1 MNRRL
6 VVRIVAA
13 LLAVAMLAVPASAL
27 AGKKGGGKNKNKAL
41 VVCKHGC
48 KYRTIQKAVNK
59 AKKKKH
65 AVIKIKPGKY
75 VEGVQVLGKKY
86 NGLTMKGTKSNPRKT
101 ILEGTNAQLPG
112 GTGIA
117 NNGIEISD
125 AKNVT
130 IKNMWVRDF
139 AGNGVHFLDSDTSDN
154 KITCKDFLAD
164 NVDVSFNRS
173 YGLFAFGCAGGTF
186 ENSEGWGHGDSAY
199 YIGATPFQD
208 NPKTTVLKNL
218 ESYEN
223 VLGYSGTNSKYL
235 VIKDSAF
242 YNNGIGL
249 VPNTLDSEPFEP
261 TGDST
266 IRHNDIFWNNFNYF
280 LPASEVKTVSN
291 GLGSVGDLTLQYP
304 TGIGVA
310 LFGADGWTV
319 KDNNIFG
326 NFMWGLAEFSDPFN
340 EGLDAVSQNNQVLN
354 NAMGKDGTDTNGL
367 YDFWVDGSG
376 GGNCFSGNDS
386 STFAPTTDASATIGE
401 LYPECPIP
409 NGVQPNAG
417 ASGNSNGNINMVYNQ
432 LVPYVTT
439 DPPENQEC
447 SWAQHPHP
455 AFKDY
460 EPLDVTPGP
469 DCP

>member
-27 AGKKGGGKNKNKAL
+27 AGKKGGGKKNKAL

-86 NGLTMKGTKSNPRKT
+86 NGLTIKGTKSNPRKT
-101 ILEGTNAQLPG
+101 ILDGTNAQLPD
-112 GTGIA
+112 GTGVA
-117 NNGIEISD
+117 NNGIEVSD

-139 AGNGVHFLDSDTSDN
+139 AGNGVHFLDSDTSDD
-154 KITCKDFLAD
+154 KITCQDFTAD

-186 ENSEGWGHGDSAY
+186 ENSEGWGHGDSPY
-199 YIGATPFQD
+199 YIGGTPFQA

-218 ESYEN
+218 EAYEN
-223 VLGYSGTNSKYL
+223 VLGYSGTNSKYV
-235 VIKDSAF
+235 VIKNSAF

-261 TGDST
+261 TGDSV
-266 IRHNDIFWNNFNYF
+266 IRNNDIFWNNFNYF
-280 LPASEVKTVSN
+280 LDASEVKTVSN
-291 GLGSVGDLTLQYP
+291 GLGQIGDLTLQYP

-319 KDNNIFG
+319 KDNNVFG
-326 NFMWGLAEFSDPFN
+326 NFMWGVAEFSDPFN
-340 EGLDAVSQNNQVLN
+340 DGDNATSQNNQVLN
-354 NAMGKDGTDTNGL
+354 NAMGKNGTDTNGH

-376 GGNCFSGNDS
+376 TGNCFSGNDS
-386 STFAPTTDASATIGE
+386 STFAPTGDASATIGQ

-409 NGVQPNAG
+409 DGVQPNAG
-417 ASGNSNGNINMVYNQ
+417 ATGASLGNTNMVFNQ

-447 SWAQHPHP
+447 SWTQHPHP

-460 EPLDVTPGP
+460 QPLDVSPGP
-469 DCP
+469 VCP